1 MTDYDVAS
9 FRNQKRFTQKTSLPC
24 KKLSKYYQIQNAIFD
39 FCTSLPQTQL
49 ECQKQPIVIC
59 IEYRIFRQFS
69 HLSIQ
74 GFGNSVLNQ
83 ALQTQQNFTCRRLGI
98 AFLFCFES
106 KRETRNEKT
115 RNEKTQN
122 SNRGLFVSFNSKQDQ
137 NLSAPTSVLKINYLW
152 QLKCECDPR
161 PNLLSSV

>member
-9 FRNQKRFTQKTSLPC
+9 FRNQKRFTQKTSLLC

-74 GFGNSVLNQ
+74 GFRNSVLNQ

-106 KRETRNEKT
+106 KRETRNAKRET
-115 RNEKTQN
+115 RNAKRETKKRKN
-122 SNRGLFVSFNSKQDQ
+122 AKREWRLICLF
-137 NLSAPTSVLKINYLW
+137 
-152 QLKCECDPR
+152 
-161 PNLLSSV
+161 